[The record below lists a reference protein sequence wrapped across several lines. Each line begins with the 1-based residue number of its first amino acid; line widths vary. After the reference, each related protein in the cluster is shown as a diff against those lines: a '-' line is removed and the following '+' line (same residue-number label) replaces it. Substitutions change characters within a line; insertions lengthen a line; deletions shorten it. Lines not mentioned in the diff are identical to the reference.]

1 MAIEVIG
8 TLKPKNNGN
17 FPVAEAMDIGT
28 DKNGTRLNAVL
39 AALQAAI
46 EKIQQDIENT
56 TPGGTPGNV
65 LASNVQIDEV
75 DMTLDV
81 FVTRVTQSLFDLATA
96 VDSIRPNVTEED
108 NGKVPQVVDGAFA
121 YIDVANLKM
130 SDGRTLTTYIAD
142 LINEAIGGGF
152 VPPEP
157 PEPDEPDEPDTAS
170 GYLIS
175 NDGYI
180 LTDINGIYLKPKESV

>member
-8 TLKPKNNGN
+8 TLKPKNNGK
-17 FPVAEAMDIGT
+17 FPVAETVDIGV
-28 DKNGTRLNAVL
+28 DKNGTTLDAVL
-39 AALQAAI
+39 VALQTAI

-65 LASNVQIDEV
+65 DASNVQIDEV

-81 FVTRVTQSLFDLATA
+81 FATRVAQSLFDLATA

-108 NGKVPQVVDGAFA
+108 NGKVPQIVDGAFA

-152 VPPEP
+152 VPPG
-157 PEPDEPDEPDTAS
+157 PDEPDTAS

>member
-8 TLKPKNNGN
+8 TLKPKNNGK
-17 FPVAEAMDIGT
+17 FPVAEAVDIGV
-28 DKNGTRLNAVL
+28 DKNGTTLDAVL
-39 AALQAAI
+39 VALQTAI

-65 LASNVQIDEV
+65 DASNVQIDEV
-75 DMTLDV
+75 GMTLDV
-81 FVTRVTQSLFDLATA
+81 FAARMVQSMFDLATA
-96 VDSIRPNVTEED
+96 VDSIKPNPTGKD
-108 NGKVPQVVDGAFA
+108 NNKVPQVVDGALE
-121 YIDVANLKM
+121 YVDVANLKM

-157 PEPDEPDEPDTAS
+157 DEPDTAS
-170 GYLIS
+170 GYLKS
-175 NDGYI
+175 YDGYI
-180 LTDINGIYLKPKESV
+180 LKDINGTYLKPKESV

>member
-8 TLKPKNNGN
+8 TLKPKNDGN

-28 DKNGTRLNAVL
+28 DKNGTRLNAAL

-56 TPGGTPGNV
+56 TPGGTPGNI
-65 LASNVQIDEV
+65 LAPNVQIDEV
-75 DMTLDV
+75 GMTLDV
-81 FVTRVTQSLFDLATA
+81 FATRTVQSLFDLAKA
-96 VDSIRPNVTEED
+96 VDSIRPKVTEED

-130 SDGRTLTTYIAD
+130 ADGRTLAAYIAD
-142 LINEAIGGGF
+142 LIDQAIGSY
-152 VPPEP
+152 VPPV
-157 PEPDEPDEPDTAS
+157 PDEPDTAS

>member
-8 TLKPKNNGN
+8 TLKPKNDGK

-46 EKIQQDIENT
+46 EEIQQDIENT
-56 TPGGTPGNV
+56 TPGGTPGNI

-75 DMTLDV
+75 GMTLDV
-81 FVTRVTQSLFDLATA
+81 FATRMVKSMFDLATA

-157 PEPDEPDEPDTAS
+157 DEPDTAS